1 MEHPWWDAEH
11 KEHTNFAFLGLACEL
26 LMANRKF
33 MLSATTISLFSEISQ
48 IWHKLSFS
56 IFSFFKVNKFL
67 DISVLGPI
75 WNVHKQY
82 QAKLFLSWPYRIAF
96 IYTHSLNAIKVDW
109 LLTGELIELDYRH
122 FSRYW
127 PISTRLVGSESLK
140 KQFFT
145 NLLKIAVFP
154 VCESPG
160 KYERII

>member
-1 MEHPWWDAEH
+1 MEHPWLDAEH
-11 KEHTNFAFLGLACEL
+11 KEHTNFAFLGLAWEL
-26 LMANRKF
+26 LMAKGKY
-33 MLSATTISLFSEISQ
+33 MLSATTISLFSEMSH
-48 IWHKLSFS
+48 IWQKPSFS
-56 IFSFFKVNKFL
+56 FFSFFKVNRFL
-67 DISVLGPI
+67 DISGLGPI
-75 WNVHKQY
+75 SNVYKQY
-82 QAKLFLSWPYRIAF
+82 QAKLFLLWPYHIAF
-96 IYTHSLNAIKVDW
+96 INTYSLNAIKVNW